1 MNNTNEMDDVRRYQ
15 IANVRCN
22 SKQIYGE
29 LSPFFPVV
37 VTRDIRQLENLR
49 NFVVK
54 TLRSFR

>member
-1 MNNTNEMDDVRRYQ
+1 MNNTNEMDDVRRCQ
-15 IANVRCN
+15 IANVRCD

-37 VTRDIRQLENLR
+37 HIRQLENLH
-49 NFVVK
+49 NLVVK